1 MADKLLVVIVS
12 DDVKASIGL
21 RMAARMV
28 ERGTLADVR
37 VLFFGPSER
46 LLADP
51 PTELRDSLAVVRRK
65 AAPLACRAVADQLG
79 VTRRLEEAGTE
90 MVPAGQEVERRML
103 DGYEIMTF

>member
-12 DDVKASIGL
+12 DDVKASIGV
-21 RMAARMV
+21 RMASRMV

-51 PTELRDSLAVVRRK
+51 PADLAEPLETVRRK

-79 VTRRLEEAGTE
+79 VGQRLEEAGVE
-90 MVPAGQEVERRML
+90 LVPAGQEIERRML